1 MDSPTYKELEFDNE
15 DFMLDP
21 FNDGE
26 AMTDMSKPINDQSTA
41 MNGHN
46 SSIIDGQQPDSLAN
60 MHIDNLQ

>member
-1 MDSPTYKELEFDNE
+1 MDSSSYKELEFDNE

-26 AMTDMSKPINDQSTA
+26 AMTDMSKLVSNDQSLD
-41 MNGHN
+41 NNVQGG
-46 SSIIDGQQPDSLAN
+46 SVDGQEPFAN